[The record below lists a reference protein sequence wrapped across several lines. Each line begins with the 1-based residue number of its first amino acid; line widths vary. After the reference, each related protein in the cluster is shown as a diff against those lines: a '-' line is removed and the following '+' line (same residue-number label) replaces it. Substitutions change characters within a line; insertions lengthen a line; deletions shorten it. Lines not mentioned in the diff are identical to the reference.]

1 MENLKV
7 IGEISAEE
15 LREHFDAIEE
25 AARLRRLLDEAKRR
39 EVSLAQEIARRE
51 SELDV
56 PIEIIHS
63 EFDRH
68 GEIVYGGAIIGR

>member
-7 IGEISAEE
+7 IGNISAEE
-15 LREHFDAIEE
+15 LRAHVDAIEE

-63 EFDRH
+63 EFDGH
-68 GEIVYGGAIIGR
+68 GEIV